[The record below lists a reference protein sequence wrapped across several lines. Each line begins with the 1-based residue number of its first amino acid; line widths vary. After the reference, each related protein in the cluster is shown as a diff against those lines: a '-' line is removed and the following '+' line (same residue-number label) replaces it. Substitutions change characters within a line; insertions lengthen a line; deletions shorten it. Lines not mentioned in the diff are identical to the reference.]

1 MQSSSVVRKTSPSTG
16 LLYLSRSPRHGAV
29 RKLYLFIHGWGCTS
43 LDYLPL
49 LDALAGA
56 DSTSLY
62 IAPDLPGHGESPT
75 SLCPRPTVFDFAAL
89 LNRLCHEAC
98 VAHHERAQGGEVT
111 EEVAEKISGTSSFPA
126 SEINLLHV
134 LEIERV
140 IVGHSMGCRIA
151 LEIFSQAPEK
161 VSAVVLLDGSW
172 YGHSEKTLKPVGRAI
187 DEERRVI
194 LKSLETMFGPN
205 TPDQFKHRVTQQFK
219 EIDLVYAIELGRDY
233 LAWEGERGRME
244 EVLQMVRKNK
254 RTDFGTT
261 EVLVVQGTEGRGGT
275 RRSLRKGEE
284 ASWTRLVRERVGER
298 FTGLVVEDSG
308 HWPHVDKTDEV
319 AQAITNIANE
329 R

>member
-1 MQSSSVVRKTSPSTG
+1 MSS
-16 LLYLSRSPRHGAV
+16 
-29 RKLYLFIHGWGCTS
+29 
-43 LDYLPL
+43 DYLPL
-49 LDALAGA
+49 LNALARV

-89 LNRLCHEAC
+89 LNRLCHEVC
-98 VAHHERAQGGEVT
+98 VAHHERAQGGEGT
-111 EEVAEKISGTSSFPA
+111 EEVVEKISGMSSFPA

-134 LEIERV
+134 LEVERV
-140 IVGHSMGCRIA
+140 VVGHSMGCRMA
-151 LEIFSQAPEK
+151 LEVFSQAPEN

-172 YGHSEKTLKPVGRAI
+172 HRHSEKTLKPVERTI
-187 DEERRVI
+187 DEQRGVI

-205 TPDQFKHRVTQQFK
+205 TPDPFKQRVTQQFK
-219 EIDLVYAIELGRDY
+219 AIDLVYAIELSRDCH
-233 LAWEGERGRME
+233 AWEGDRGRMDD
-244 EVLQMVRKNK
+244 VLQMVRKNK

-284 ASWTRLVRERVGER
+284 GSWMRLVRERVGER
-298 FTGLVVEDSG
+298 FAGLVVEDSG
-308 HWPHVDKTDEV
+308 HWPHIDKTDEV
-319 AQAITNIANE
+319 AQAITNMASE